1 MIEIRKRHTPKARED
16 RCSCMASDG
25 LGFWGRE
32 SLSVQWDEAVLLL
45 LGLRMKIVGLLAVT
59 LLIGQGCPSGL
70 LRLNA
75 WALFV
80 GSEI

>member
-59 LLIGQGCPSGL
+59 PPYRTGMSV
-70 LRLNA
+70 RVV
-75 WALFV
+75 ALECMGPLCRF
-80 GSEI
+80 